1 MLRNLILPLG
11 IYRLKTKMHP
21 IESRIKKIEC
31 RDYIDLESRMELAQ
45 MKKMLAHLHDQEA
58 ALHFSL
64 SI

>member
-11 IYRLKTKMHP
+11 IYRLKTKMHA
-21 IESRIKKIEC
+21 IESRIKKMESQ
-31 RDYIDLESRMELAQ
+31 DYLNLHGRKELAQ
-45 MKKMLAHLHDQEA
+45 LKKMLAHLHDQEA